1 MSAQLQQAIINAHNA
16 GDVAAAQRLG
26 QLLKQQ
32 KQAAPQQAA
41 SPRSVPPH
49 RRNQPKETDGALA
62 FSVDQAQKM
71 YGGAA
76 ELVGR
81 AVKSPGIE
89 QYGKNVQAQQDKD
102 IAKGGYQSKYST
114 FEDSYKKGG
123 ISSALGWAAEGV
135 AENAATTGASLVGAL
150 GVSAAAVY
158 GAPAWLVAAAGGAT
172 ALNNVVLNT
181 GENVLE
187 QKEKLG
193 DFDTAYAAGAGII
206 AGALDT
212 VGAGR
217 AIPKDALK
225 TMTVAQI
232 KETLEKQGK
241 GAAAKEF
248 MKRMGVEGLT
258 EQAQEGVSMGT
269 TASLGGEYTP
279 EEVRTRLTDA
289 FLLGGATSGTMNVG
303 IGTAKAAANLVRGN
317 SKSIKNEGDVEA
329 AASFAQRMANIA
341 NANGYDL
348 KDIDKMSTKGARE
361 TVDKA
366 HVQYTEEL
374 KQKFADLKSRVK
386 VTDQDSLAEVEDK
399 IMTAAAY
406 REGRNKTKNTVGNQE
421 MAALERLTGDT
432 REGQEAMSI
441 LRQLNQLTE
450 VHNDGYQGGV
460 SQITDQ
466 FAPFGASVGY
476 DKGAVAT
483 ERLLRPLASG
493 SAAIT
498 TGGSSLLAQAAAQG
512 TGRLIDK
519 VTGKRS
525 KVANYVKENSGNQ
538 GIPGSNAASLRETNI
553 AAQEAV
559 AAQEEEARL
568 RQEQYTEEERQ
579 ANLRRV
585 QQGAPPQQGS
595 PEDIMRDATGLDRS
609 GLAQVIRILKAN
621 PNTLPATIRAIEAYE
636 TSVATGGLLDFGL
649 YRDINALVDQY
660 PQLKNLMVRPRNAQ
674 SADQGQAQ
682 QQLSQKEQNYQRGIE
697 NNRAE
702 AARIAEAVSQDKT
715 IEVQHKAHLLATLK
729 QMSLDLG
736 INPVSSLKTMAK
748 RLEEKGV
755 PGPTVEKY
763 LGQYLQRVM
772 QQQGA
777 KAERD
782 AAQDDVDNINEKRVV
797 PVPQGNA
804 FMQEMFGVTDPS
816 EGGNY
821 IDLDSKEDLTGS
833 TYQGGFV
840 KIIDGK
846 PLLET
851 SDAPA
856 APADKDSGNKVKVNL
871 FKQKAG
877 WKWIDYDGPET
888 IVSTHQGS
896 KHHYSL
902 SSEFETPVTL
912 QTYPTQPSEPRL
924 RPTSQGKVVLGNKIG
939 SISVR
944 GRVHPVYDQVT
955 IIDKRTGKTKPE
967 RMKDADAAGFDT
979 SKVLYHGTVA
989 EWVDNTAYESFNN
1002 PNPTPGINRLGTW
1015 LDDSPKNYIFL
1026 DGRANDVVYPVYI
1039 KKGKAWDIE
1048 RVVGTDLDPF
1058 NALEQLI
1065 AEDMDIELRFDGA
1078 IPPVSENNAKIDAW
1092 KQKLVDMGYTHINI
1106 KGTLVDSSSNG
1117 TDGKP
1122 RNFTI
1127 VLDPKNIRSVN
1138 AQFDPSRA
1146 DSDELV
1152 ASAMPG
1158 LTDGPALAFDTS
1170 PNVNAI
1176 NDGSETFPK
1185 MKGKTEVAK
1194 FLEARALNKIG
1205 GTVRDIA
1212 DPADRELIADDLV
1225 AEAIY
1230 EMNSQDEGS
1239 AMDWYD
1245 LTIEKMLS
1253 MMSLKYPEIATDV
1266 NAKTPMLVALS
1277 IMSQNM
1283 DVPTNLKIAEKAYEY
1298 FRDKGQFEVIGQGK
1312 SQAVMELNFKK
1323 ANMLLNKLGSMEA
1336 LADFLQTKFTVKELN
1351 PVLQNYLGEEG
1362 KVGGENVDTVV
1373 YGSAVFGPKVGN
1385 GFYTNLRGDFS
1396 PVTMDMWFMRTVGRL
1411 KGKLMEFDEKKF
1423 QNQLDRL
1430 KKALGRKRISK
1441 EQLIDKAF
1449 ELIKLHEADYK
1460 KNRKLYDLKKGDPKR
1475 KVKSEATKAAFTIK
1489 GSLKNTIDSPTNGT
1503 ERNHLRSLVQTAVT
1517 KFNQQTGLSIEPAA
1531 FQALIW
1537 YPEQDLYKKLGVP
1550 LKNVRKDF
1558 ATSLKELLIKE
1569 GFNEQDLNAAIDRV
1583 QPRPKLGPGEVR
1595 QSTVVPEQGTAR
1607 SANERPGRPLQR
1619 EESAA
1624 EVNLSKAPGSGAL
1637 TQPES
1642 PQVPF
1647 DFTVPTVGQIKDKLE
1662 DAKGAVQMVLGKPG
1676 TKFEKGLSTLEDY
1689 KQLAELMDITVEI
1702 ASDPDTAKSFGLSK
1716 GGTGGTYQ
1724 GTQEGTAGVARV
1736 LSDAIEGVSEAEFLH
1751 TLAHEIGHGLEG
1763 QTFSQEP
1770 RPMMR
1775 APDNHPQGSK
1785 AKKASDLRRSSLR
1798 MRISDV
1804 LWQARTGTTTWS
1816 TEDNFNTAPLPTPAQ
1831 SKTIKKEIDTLQD
1844 GTLVSFGARPELGS
1858 VKIRMSVEDYEDALI
1873 NHFLDNDRNEYTD
1886 ASRAFVFKRLKSR
1899 VDKKAVKKK
1908 YKSYQ
1913 RYIKGDAEFI
1923 VDPVHFYL
1931 MNPQQMKADMPE
1943 TFKFIQRHFN
1953 ASNIPIEIHA
1963 NPLVTIVA
1971 ILMAGIMGGGEEEEE
1986 NPGVLSP
1993 GPGLL
1998 TV

>member
-32 KQAAPQQAA
+32 KQVAPQQMS
-41 SPRSVPPH
+41 SPSAVAPH

-172 ALNNVVLNT
+172 ALNNVALNT

-225 TMTVAQI
+225 TMTVDQI

-303 IGTAKAAANLVRGN
+303 VGTAKSAANLVRGN
-317 SKSIKNEGDVEA
+317 SKSIKNEGDVKA

-621 PNTLPATIRAIEAYE
+621 PNTLPATTRAIEAYE
-636 TSVATGGLLDFGL
+636 TSVATGGQVDFGL

-660 PQLKNLMVRPRNAQ
+660 PQLQNLMVRPRNAQ
-674 SADQGQAQ
+674 SAAQGQAQ

-702 AARIAEAVSQDKT
+702 AARITEAVNADST
-715 IEVQHKAHLLATLK
+715 IPVQQKAMLLNTLEEM
-729 QMSLDLG
+729 QLDLG
-736 INPVSSLKTMAK
+736 LNPVSRLQAMAR

-772 QQQGA
+772 AQQGA
-777 KAERD
+777 KEERD
-782 AAQDDVDNINEKRVV
+782 AAQDDVMEIDESRAPSFTNSPGRISPAMPTGKSPLFDANVEK
-797 PVPQGNA
+797 
-804 FMQEMFGVTDPS
+804 
-816 EGGNY
+816 
-821 IDLDSKEDLTGS
+821 
-833 TYQGGFV
+833 
-840 KIIDGK
+840 
-846 PLLET
+846 
-851 SDAPA
+851 
-856 APADKDSGNKVKVNL
+856 
-871 FKQKAG
+871 
-877 WKWIDYDGPET
+877 
-888 IVSTHQGS
+888 
-896 KHHYSL
+896 
-902 SSEFETPVTL
+902 TPVSLTL
-912 QTYPTQPSEPRL
+912 INQDPTLPKRIVDKMRPYVPFREAPSD
-924 RPTSQGKVVLGNKIG
+924 
-939 SISVR
+939 
-944 GRVHPVYDQVT
+944 DQ
-955 IIDKRTGKTKPE
+955 
-967 RMKDADAAGFDT
+967 
-979 SKVLYHGTVA
+979 
-989 EWVDNTAYESFNN
+989 SF
-1002 PNPTPGINRLGTW
+1002 
-1015 LDDSPKNYIFL
+1015 
-1026 DGRANDVVYPVYI
+1026 
-1039 KKGKAWDIE
+1039 
-1048 RVVGTDLDPF
+1048 
-1058 NALEQLI
+1058 LEQ
-1065 AEDMDIELRFDGA
+1065 AVDFMK
-1078 IPPVSENNAKIDAW
+1078 NN
-1092 KQKLVDMGYTHINI
+1092 
-1106 KGTLVDSSSNG
+1106 
-1117 TDGKP
+1117 
-1122 RNFTI
+1122 
-1127 VLDPKNIRSVN
+1127 
-1138 AQFDPSRA
+1138 
-1146 DSDELV
+1146 
-1152 ASAMPG
+1152 
-1158 LTDGPALAFDTS
+1158 
-1170 PNVNAI
+1170 
-1176 NDGSETFPK
+1176 
-1185 MKGKTEVAK
+1185 
-1194 FLEARALNKIG
+1194 
-1205 GTVRDIA
+1205 
-1212 DPADRELIADDLV
+1212 
-1225 AEAIY
+1225 
-1230 EMNSQDEGS
+1230 
-1239 AMDWYD
+1239 
-1245 LTIEKMLS
+1245 
-1253 MMSLKYPEIATDV
+1253 
-1266 NAKTPMLVALS
+1266 LVALYGS
-1277 IMSQNM
+1277 VSPEYRDRSKLWYVGANKLSQGAADTYGQTLEAVAGVMSALSPGLDWYVNY
-1283 DVPTNLKIAEKAYEY
+1283 DIGVRLLDIYTNHQDTVFGNAEFESAMKFVNNIKVKTPRQEVNKANH
-1298 FRDKGQFEVIGQGK
+1298 KAVIESMQGK
-1312 SQAVMELNFKK
+1312 TLSELSPAKQAYFVRFYDVANATERGHRIVTPEGELGDFVLNKNGSKK
-1323 ANMLLNKLGSMEA
+1323 AAVFSDFPPIATAMAILANPSTENISALMGIGHKRRNFYNNILDPMNDQGDVTIDTHAVGAALFLPLAQTSVEVVNNFGTPDSKNIGSYGTYGVYAEAYRRAAEEVGILPREMQSITWEAARGLFPATWKSQKKNVDSIRAIWEDYKNGKLSLDKA
-1336 LADFLQTKFTVKELN
+1336 RQTVYETAGNIRAAQWENDRPNFAINEGN
-1351 PVLQNYLGEEG
+1351 VLQN
-1362 KVGGENVDTVV
+1362 DTGNIP
-1373 YGSAVFGPKVGN
+1373 GSG
-1385 GFYTNLRGDFS
+1385 LSRG
-1396 PVTMDMWFMRTVGRL
+1396 
-1411 KGKLMEFDEKKF
+1411 
-1423 QNQLDRL
+1423 NQLR
-1430 KKALGRKRISK
+1430 S
-1441 EQLIDKAF
+1441 
-1449 ELIKLHEADYK
+1449 
-1460 KNRKLYDLKKGDPKR
+1460 
-1475 KVKSEATKAAFTIK
+1475 
-1489 GSLKNTIDSPTNGT
+1489 GSVS
-1503 ERNHLRSLVQTAVT
+1503 
-1517 KFNQQTGLSIEPAA
+1517 TG
-1531 FQALIW
+1531 
-1537 YPEQDLYKKLGVP
+1537 GVP
-1550 LKNVRKDF
+1550 Q
-1558 ATSLKELLIKE
+1558 SPQEI
-1569 GFNEQDLNAAIDRV
+1569 DL
-1583 QPRPKLGPGEVR
+1583 
-1595 QSTVVPEQGTAR
+1595 
-1607 SANERPGRPLQR
+1607 SA
-1619 EESAA
+1619 
-1624 EVNLSKAPGSGAL
+1624 APGSGAL

-1642 PQVPF
+1642 PQIPF
-1647 DFTVPTVGQIKDKLE
+1647 DFTTPTVGQIKDKLE
-1662 DAKGAVQMVLGKPG
+1662 DAKGAVQMVIGKPG
-1676 TKFEKGLSTLEDY
+1676 TKFEKGLSSYEDY
-1689 KQLAELMDITVEI
+1689 KQLADLLDVSIGVYDSQKDFMRDFPVGEATLGV
-1702 ASDPDTAKSFGLSK
+1702 FGVAK
-1716 GGTGGTYQ
+1716 GG
-1724 GTQEGTAGVARV
+1724 
-1736 LSDAIEGVSEAEFLH
+1736 VSGQVGLIKGNKEQDFIQ
-1751 TLAHEIGHGLEG
+1751 TLAHEVSHALESRPQSNQESPLVLG
-1763 QTFSQEP
+1763 RKLSQRHEQ
-1770 RPMMR
+1770 
-1775 APDNHPQGSK
+1775 AAAD
-1785 AKKASDLRRSSLR
+1785 KKSSVYLGSLR
-1798 MRISDV
+1798 SKMR
-1804 LWQARTGTTTWS
+1804 
-1816 TEDNFNTAPLPTPAQ
+1816 
-1831 SKTIKKEIDTLQD
+1831 KEIFNETPVKDEIEVLQD
-1844 GTLVSFGARPELGS
+1844 GTVVSIAARPDLPGRP
-1858 VKIRMSVEDYEDALI
+1858 IRLNVDNSIETYSAANPDATVAQI
-1873 NHFLDNDRNEYTD
+1873 FSDVVPQFRQ
-1886 ASRAFVFKRLKSR
+1886 
-1899 VDKKAVKKK
+1899 
-1908 YKSYQ
+1908 YQ
-1913 RYIKGDAEFI
+1913 SYIKGDAEFA
-1923 VDPVHFYL
+1923 VDPVMYYL
-1931 MNPQQMKADMPE
+1931 INPKAMKKDMPN
-1943 TFKFIQRHFN
+1943 TFKFIQKHFN
-1953 ASNIPIEIHA
+1953 ESNIPIKLYA
-1963 NPLVTIVA
+1963 SPLATIVA
-1971 ILMAGIMGGGEEEEE
+1971 ILMAGMIGGEEEEE
-1986 NPGVLSP
+1986 NPGILTP
-1993 GPGLL
+1993 GPGMLSA
-1998 TV
+1998 

>member
-26 QLLKQQ
+26 QILKQQ
-32 KQAAPQQAA
+32 KQAVPQQTS
-41 SPRSVPPH
+41 SPSSVPPH
-49 RRNQPKETDGALA
+49 RRNQPKERDGAFA

-76 ELVGR
+76 ELAGR
-81 AVKSPGIE
+81 ALGSPTIE
-89 QYGKNVQAQQDKD
+89 QYGRNVQAQQDKD
-102 IAKGGYQSKYST
+102 IAEGGYQSKYST

-123 ISSALGWAAEGV
+123 LASALGWAAEGV
-135 AENAATTGASLVGAL
+135 AENAATTGASLLGAL

-158 GAPAWLVAAAGGAT
+158 GAPAWLVAAAGGTT
-172 ALNNVVLNT
+172 ALNNVALNT

-193 DFDTAYAAGAGII
+193 DFDTAYATGAGLL

-225 TMTVAQI
+225 TMTVDQI

-248 MKRMGVEGLT
+248 MKRMGVESVT
-258 EQAQEGVSMGT
+258 ESAQEGISMGT

-279 EEVRTRLTDA
+279 EDVRTRLTDS
-289 FLLGGATSGTMNVG
+289 FLLGGATAGSVNVG
-303 IGTAKAAANLVRGN
+303 IGSAKGAANLVRGN
-317 SKSIKNEGDVEA
+317 SKNIKDEGDVQA
-329 AASFAQRMANIA
+329 AASFAQRLTTIA
-341 NANGYDL
+341 NANEYDL
-348 KDIDKMSTKGARE
+348 QDIDKMSTKGARE
-361 TVDKA
+361 TIDKA

-386 VTDQDSLAEVEDK
+386 ITDQDTLAEVADK

-421 MAALERLTGDT
+421 MAALEKLTGDT

-441 LRQLNQLTE
+441 LRQLNQLTQ
-450 VHNDGYQGGV
+450 VHNNGYQGGV
-460 SQITDQ
+460 SQVTDQ

-525 KVANYVKENSGNQ
+525 KVANYIKDNQGRQ
-538 GIPGSNAASLRETNI
+538 GIPTSDAPSLRETNI
-553 AAQEAV
+553 ENMAAEEA
-559 AAQEEEARL
+559 AAEEARL
-568 RQEQYTEEERQ
+568 RQEQMAQEEREASLESAQ
-579 ANLRRV
+579 NNDPANPESP
-585 QQGAPPQQGS
+585 QGIFELGTA
-595 PEDIMRDATGLDRS
+595 LDRN
-609 GLAQVIRILKAN
+609 GIAQILRIMKRN
-621 PNTLPATIRAIEAYE
+621 PSTKPATLRMIEAYE
-636 TSVATGGLLDFGL
+636 TSVATGGQVDFALIRKINGFVDRNPVYKGL
-649 YRDINALVDQY
+649 MGNR
-660 PQLKNLMVRPRNAQ
+660 VRN
-674 SADQGQAQ
+674 QGAVQQAAQ
-682 QQLSQKEQNYQRGIE
+682 QQLSQKDQNYQRGIE

-702 AARIAEAVSQDKT
+702 AARITEAVNADST
-715 IEVQHKAHLLATLK
+715 IPVQQKAMLLNTLEEM
-729 QMSLDLG
+729 QLDLG
-736 INPVSSLKTMAK
+736 LNPVSRLQAMAR
-748 RLEEKGV
+748 RLEEQDV

-772 QQQGA
+772 AQQGA
-777 KAERD
+777 KEERD
-782 AAQDDVDNINEKRVV
+782 AAQDDAMEIDESR
-797 PVPQGNA
+797 
-804 FMQEMFGVTDPS
+804 EM
-816 EGGNY
+816 
-821 IDLDSKEDLTGS
+821 
-833 TYQGGFV
+833 
-840 KIIDGK
+840 
-846 PLLET
+846 
-851 SDAPA
+851 
-856 APADKDSGNKVKVNL
+856 
-871 FKQKAG
+871 
-877 WKWIDYDGPET
+877 
-888 IVSTHQGS
+888 
-896 KHHYSL
+896 
-902 SSEFETPVTL
+902 
-912 QTYPTQPSEPRL
+912 
-924 RPTSQGKVVLGNKIG
+924 
-939 SISVR
+939 
-944 GRVHPVYDQVT
+944 
-955 IIDKRTGKTKPE
+955 
-967 RMKDADAAGFDT
+967 
-979 SKVLYHGTVA
+979 
-989 EWVDNTAYESFNN
+989 SF
-1002 PNPTPGINRLGTW
+1002 
-1015 LDDSPKNYIFL
+1015 
-1026 DGRANDVVYPVYI
+1026 
-1039 KKGKAWDIE
+1039 
-1048 RVVGTDLDPF
+1048 
-1058 NALEQLI
+1058 
-1065 AEDMDIELRFDGA
+1065 
-1078 IPPVSENNAKIDAW
+1078 
-1092 KQKLVDMGYTHINI
+1092 
-1106 KGTLVDSSSNG
+1106 
-1117 TDGKP
+1117 
-1122 RNFTI
+1122 
-1127 VLDPKNIRSVN
+1127 
-1138 AQFDPSRA
+1138 
-1146 DSDELV
+1146 
-1152 ASAMPG
+1152 
-1158 LTDGPALAFDTS
+1158 TDGPALAFDTS

-1176 NDGSETFPK
+1176 NEGSETFPK

-1212 DPADRELIADDLV
+1212 DPADRELIANDLV

-1351 PVLQNYLGEEG
+1351 PVLQNYLGDEG

-1423 QNQLDRL
+1423 QNQLNRL

-1583 QPRPKLGPGEVR
+1583 QPRPKLGPREVR
-1595 QSTVVPEQGTAR
+1595 QSTVVPEQRTVRNADEQPSRTLQPEEITA
-1607 SANERPGRPLQR
+1607 EID
-1619 EESAA
+1619 
-1624 EVNLSKAPGSGAL
+1624 LS
-1637 TQPES
+1637 TQPALLQPDS
-1642 PQVPF
+1642 PQIPF
-1647 DFTVPTVGQIKDKLE
+1647 DFTTPTVGQIKDKLE
-1662 DAKGAVQMVLGKPG
+1662 DAKGAVQMVIGKPG
-1676 TKFEKGLSTLEDY
+1676 TKFEKGLSSMEDFQ
-1689 KQLAELMDITVEI
+1689 QLADMLDISIGIFQTHKELRDFSQNNIPI
-1702 ASDPDTAKSFGLSK
+1702 
-1716 GGTGGTYQ
+1716 GT
-1724 GTQEGTAGVARV
+1724 EGFFQPNN
-1736 LSDAIEGVSEAEFLH
+1736 EGVSGRVAIRNRSNYGRTLL
-1751 TLAHEIGHGLEG
+1751 TLAHEMSHGLE
-1763 QTFSQEP
+1763 S
-1770 RPMMR
+1770 RPM
-1775 APDNHPQGSK
+1775 DNKPSYTIKRPPAHNL
-1785 AKKASDLRRSSLR
+1785 ADKKQKQYFDGSLR
-1798 MRISDV
+1798 QSIAQVVAAAQRNYLSDSTFAEKLPDAKIRMNYANDIV
-1804 LWQARTGTTTWS
+1804 SNLTYSQAKS
-1816 TEDNFNTAPLPTPAQ
+1816 
-1831 SKTIKKEIDTLQD
+1831 IKDEIDALQN
-1844 GTLVSFGARPELGS
+1844 GTFVGFGSAPELGEFP
-1858 VKIRMSVEDYEDALI
+1858 IRLNRKLAKELYFEQNPSA
-1873 NHFLDNDRNEYTD
+1873 TD
-1886 ASRAFVFKRLKSR
+1886 EEANRR
-1899 VDKKAVKKK
+1899 VDEEFLK
-1908 YKSYQ
+1908 YEG
-1913 RYIKGDAEFI
+1913 YIKNDAEFSE
-1923 VDPVHFYL
+1923 DPVLLSIIDPKTSKKLLPTTY
-1931 MNPQQMKADMPE
+1931 
-1943 TFKFIQRHFN
+1943 KFIQDHFN
-1953 ASNIPIEIHA
+1953 ESNIPVKFFA
-1963 NPLVTIVA
+1963 SPLATIVA
-1971 ILMAGIMGGGEEEEE
+1971 ILMAGMIGGEEEE
-1986 NPGVLSP
+1986 NPGILTP
-1993 GPGLL
+1993 GPGMLSA
-1998 TV
+1998 

>member
-16 GDVAAAQRLG
+16 GDIAAAQRLG

-32 KQAAPQQAA
+32 KQA
-41 SPRSVPPH
+41 V
-49 RRNQPKETDGALA
+49 PKERDGAFA

-76 ELVGR
+76 ELAGR
-81 AVKSPGIE
+81 ALGSPTIE
-89 QYGKNVQAQQDKD
+89 QYGRNVQAQQDKD
-102 IAKGGYQSKYST
+102 IAEGGYQSKYST

-123 ISSALGWAAEGV
+123 LASALGWAAEGV
-135 AENAATTGASLVGAL
+135 AENAATTGASLLGAL

-158 GAPAWLVAAAGGAT
+158 GAPAWLVAAAGGTT
-172 ALNNVVLNT
+172 ALNNVALNT

-193 DFDTAYAAGAGII
+193 DFDTAYATGAGLL

-225 TMTVAQI
+225 TMTVDQI

-248 MKRMGVEGLT
+248 MKRMGVESVT
-258 EQAQEGVSMGT
+258 ESAQEGISMGT

-279 EEVRTRLTDA
+279 EDVRTRLTDS
-289 FLLGGATSGTMNVG
+289 FLLGGATAGSVNVG
-303 IGTAKAAANLVRGN
+303 IGSAKGAANLVRGN
-317 SKSIKNEGDVEA
+317 SKNIKDEGDVQA
-329 AASFAQRMANIA
+329 AASFAQRLTTIA
-341 NANGYDL
+341 NANEYDL
-348 KDIDKMSTKGARE
+348 QDIDKMSTKGARE
-361 TVDKA
+361 TIDKA

-386 VTDQDSLAEVEDK
+386 ITDQDTLVEVADK

-421 MAALERLTGDT
+421 MAALEKLTGDT

-441 LRQLNQLTE
+441 LRQLNQLTQ
-450 VHNDGYQGGV
+450 VHNNGYQGGV
-460 SQITDQ
+460 SQVTDQ

-525 KVANYVKENSGNQ
+525 KVANYIKDNQGRQ
-538 GIPGSNAASLRETNI
+538 GIPTSDAPSLREQKI
-553 AAQEAV
+553 AEEKAAQEAEIKAAEAINATRQRQAAEGFPV
-559 AAQEEEARL
+559 PGKSPLGTAELILDTDVDQIVAMAAQLAESHPDPL
-568 RQEQYTEEERQ
+568 IRQSAQELIASRSS
-579 ANLRRV
+579 NLESV
-585 QQGAPPQQGS
+585 
-595 PEDIMRDATGLDRS
+595 TGLN
-609 GLAQVIRILKAN
+609 QVIAEMKRIIN
-621 PNTLPATIRAIEAYE
+621 PDNTFWRQREA
-636 TSVATGGLLDFGL
+636 
-649 YRDINALVDQY
+649 
-660 PQLKNLMVRPRNAQ
+660 QLKGV
-674 SADQGQAQ
+674 GQQAAQ
-682 QQLSQKEQNYQRGIE
+682 QQLSQKDQNYQRGIE

-702 AARIAEAVSQDKT
+702 AARITEAVNADST
-715 IEVQHKAHLLATLK
+715 IPVQQKAILLNTLEEM
-729 QMSLDLG
+729 QLDLG
-736 INPVSSLKTMAK
+736 LNPVSRLQSMAR
-748 RLEEKGV
+748 RLEEQDV

-772 QQQGA
+772 AQQGA
-777 KAERD
+777 KEERD
-782 AAQDDVDNINEKRVV
+782 AAQDDAMEIDESR
-797 PVPQGNA
+797 
-804 FMQEMFGVTDPS
+804 EM
-816 EGGNY
+816 
-821 IDLDSKEDLTGS
+821 
-833 TYQGGFV
+833 
-840 KIIDGK
+840 
-846 PLLET
+846 
-851 SDAPA
+851 
-856 APADKDSGNKVKVNL
+856 
-871 FKQKAG
+871 
-877 WKWIDYDGPET
+877 
-888 IVSTHQGS
+888 
-896 KHHYSL
+896 
-902 SSEFETPVTL
+902 
-912 QTYPTQPSEPRL
+912 
-924 RPTSQGKVVLGNKIG
+924 
-939 SISVR
+939 
-944 GRVHPVYDQVT
+944 
-955 IIDKRTGKTKPE
+955 
-967 RMKDADAAGFDT
+967 
-979 SKVLYHGTVA
+979 
-989 EWVDNTAYESFNN
+989 SF
-1002 PNPTPGINRLGTW
+1002 
-1015 LDDSPKNYIFL
+1015 
-1026 DGRANDVVYPVYI
+1026 
-1039 KKGKAWDIE
+1039 
-1048 RVVGTDLDPF
+1048 
-1058 NALEQLI
+1058 
-1065 AEDMDIELRFDGA
+1065 
-1078 IPPVSENNAKIDAW
+1078 
-1092 KQKLVDMGYTHINI
+1092 
-1106 KGTLVDSSSNG
+1106 
-1117 TDGKP
+1117 
-1122 RNFTI
+1122 
-1127 VLDPKNIRSVN
+1127 
-1138 AQFDPSRA
+1138 
-1146 DSDELV
+1146 
-1152 ASAMPG
+1152 
-1158 LTDGPALAFDTS
+1158 TDGPALAFDTS

-1176 NDGSETFPK
+1176 NEGSETFPK

-1212 DPADRELIADDLV
+1212 DPADRELIANDLV

-1351 PVLQNYLGEEG
+1351 PVLQNYLGDEG

-1423 QNQLDRL
+1423 QNQLNRL

-1595 QSTVVPEQGTAR
+1595 QSTVVPEQRTVRNADEQPSR
-1607 SANERPGRPLQR
+1607 TLQPK
-1619 EESAA
+1619 EITA
-1624 EVNLSKAPGSGAL
+1624 EVDLSTQPAL
-1637 TQPES
+1637 LQPES
-1642 PQVPF
+1642 PQIPF
-1647 DFTVPTVGQIKDKLE
+1647 DFTTPTVGQIKDKLE
-1662 DAKGAVQMVLGKPG
+1662 DAKGAVQMVIGKPG
-1676 TKFEKGLSTLEDY
+1676 TKFEKGLSSYQDY
-1689 KQLAELMDITVEI
+1689 KELADLLDVSIGVYDSQKEFMKDYAVGEATIGV
-1702 ASDPDTAKSFGLSK
+1702 FGAD
-1716 GGTGGTYQ
+1716 
-1724 GTQEGTAGVARV
+1724 EG
-1736 LSDAIEGVSEAEFLH
+1736 GVSGQVGLMRGNKEQDFIQ
-1751 TLAHEIGHGLEG
+1751 TLAHEMSHALESRP
-1763 QTFSQEP
+1763 QSNQESPLVQNRKLSQRHE
-1770 RPMMR
+1770 
-1775 APDNHPQGSK
+1775 K
-1785 AKKASDLRRSSLR
+1785 AAADKKSSVYLGSLR
-1798 MRISDV
+1798 SKMR
-1804 LWQARTGTTTWS
+1804 
-1816 TEDNFNTAPLPTPAQ
+1816 
-1831 SKTIKKEIDTLQD
+1831 KEIFNETPVKDEIEVLQD
-1844 GTLVSFGARPELGS
+1844 GTVVS
-1858 VKIRMSVEDYEDALI
+1858 I
-1873 NHFLDNDRNEYTD
+1873 
-1886 ASRAFVFKRLKSR
+1886 ASRPDLPGRPIRFNVENTIDMYSASNPDATVAQMFSDVVPQFRQ
-1899 VDKKAVKKK
+1899 
-1908 YKSYQ
+1908 YQ
-1913 RYIKGDAEFI
+1913 SYIKGDAEFA
-1923 VDPVHFYL
+1923 VDPVMYYL
-1931 MNPQQMKADMPE
+1931 INPKAMKKDMPN
-1943 TFKFIQRHFN
+1943 TFKFIQKHFN
-1953 ASNIPIEIHA
+1953 ESNIPVKFFA
-1963 NPLVTIVA
+1963 SPLATIVA
-1971 ILMAGIMGGGEEEEE
+1971 ILMAGMIGGEEEE
-1986 NPGVLSP
+1986 NPGILTPRPGMLSA
-1993 GPGLL
+1993 
-1998 TV
+1998 